1 MTSAQPQTADPCTL
15 VIFGATGDL
24 TKRKL
29 MPALYNLA
37 RSGLLPDDFTVLAF
51 ARRVHTTEQFR
62 VELTEAMQRF
72 GPQPLDVSRWQSIVE
87 RVTYLCGDY
96 GDAAAYQ
103 NLRQALEQADA
114 QHGTRGNYLYY
125 LATPPEVF
133 GEVATQ
139 LSAAGLAR
147 GAQPFQGWRRIVVEK
162 PFGRDLDSARVL
174 NGELQAAF
182 DESQIFRIDHYLG
195 KETVQNV
202 LVFRFAN
209 GIFEPIWNRRYIDHV
224 QITAAE
230 SVGVE
235 GRGGY
240 YETAGALRDMI
251 QNHLFQL
258 LALVAMEPPISFD
271 GDAIR
276 DQKVRVLQ
284 AVKPMDHEE
293 IIRQSVRGQYG
304 PGLSNGKKVP
314 GYREEGS
321 VRRDS
326 ATETYAALKLN
337 VENWRWA
344 DVPFYLRA
352 GKRLA
357 RRETQ
362 IVIQFRRAPILLF
375 RSAGA
380 AGLEPNR
387 LILHIQP
394 DERIEVQFQAKQ
406 PGAIVRL
413 AAAEMNFCYGDL
425 GESVLSTGYETL
437 LYDVMIGDATLFHRA
452 DMVEAAW
459 KVATPI
465 LDVWGAL
472 PPRDFPNYDAGSWGP
487 AAGAKLLE
495 RDHRVWHNPER
506 ETSPCGP

>member
-1 MTSAQPQTADPCTL
+1 MATSEHQTADPCAL

-29 MPALYNLA
+29 MPALYNLG
-37 RSGLLPDDFTVLAF
+37 RSGLLPKKLAIFGF
-51 ARRVHTTEQFR
+51 ARRARSSEDFR
-62 VELTEAMQRF
+62 RELSEAMQQF
-72 GPQPLDVSRWQSIVE
+72 GPKPLDDALWKDISDRLNYIA
-87 RVTYLCGDY
+87 GDY
-96 GDAAAYQ
+96 GDPAAYQ
-103 NLRQALEQADA
+103 NLRQALERADKEN
-114 QHGTRGNYLYY
+114 GTRGNYLYY
-125 LATPPEVF
+125 MATPPEVF
-133 GEVATQ
+133 GTAAKQ
-139 LSAAGLAR
+139 LAAAGLGR
-147 GAQPFQGWRRIVVEK
+147 DSQPGRWRRIVVEK
-162 PFGRDLDSARVL
+162 PFGHDLESARVL

-182 DESQIFRIDHYLG
+182 DEAQIFRIDHYLG

-230 SVGVE
+230 TVGVE

-258 LALVAMEPPISFD
+258 LALVTMEPPISFD

-284 AVKPMDHEE
+284 AIRPLDHAE
-293 IIRQSVRGQYG
+293 IIHNTVRGQYG
-304 PGLSNGKKVP
+304 SGTIAGETVP
-314 GYREEGS
+314 AYRDEPS
-321 VRRDS
+321 VARNS
-326 ATETYAALKLN
+326 ATETYAAVKLDID
-337 VENWRWA
+337 NWRWA

-352 GKRLA
+352 GKRMA
-357 RRETQ
+357 RRDTE
-362 IVIQFRRAPILLF
+362 IVIQFRRAPVLLF

-380 AGLEPNR
+380 ANLEPNR
-387 LILHIQP
+387 LLLHIQP

-413 AAAEMNFCYGDL
+413 SAAEMNFCYSDL
-425 GESVLSTGYETL
+425 GESFLSTGYETL
-437 LYDVMIGDATLFHRA
+437 LFDVMIGDATLFHRA

-465 LDVWGAL
+465 LDVWKAL
-472 PPRDFPNYDAGSWGP
+472 PPRDFPNYAAGSWGP
-487 AAGAKLLE
+487 AAADKLLE
-495 RDHRVWHNPER
+495 QDHRRWHNPDGDGN
-506 ETSPCGP
+506 PC

>member
-1 MTSAQPQTADPCTL
+1 MASAEHQTADPCAL

-29 MPALYNLA
+29 MPSLYNLA
-37 RSGLLPDDFTVLAF
+37 RSGLLPDEFAIFAF
-51 ARRVHTTEQFR
+51 ARRVHTTEGLRREF
-62 VELTEAMQRF
+62 TEAMQRF
-72 GPQPLDVSRWQSIVE
+72 GPQPLDANLWEKIVR
-87 RVTYLCGDY
+87 RVTYLTGDY

-103 NLRQALEQADA
+103 TLRQALEQADA
-114 QHGTRGNYLYY
+114 ERGTRGNYLHY

-133 GEVATQ
+133 SEVAAQ
-139 LSAAGLAR
+139 LNTAGLTR
-147 GAQPFQGWRRIVVEK
+147 DSRPFQGWRRIVVEK
-162 PFGRDLDSARVL
+162 PFGRDLDSARAL

-230 SVGVE
+230 TVGVE

-284 AVKPMDHEE
+284 AIKPMDHEE

-304 PGLSNGKKVP
+304 PGSIEGKKVP
-314 GYREEGS
+314 GYREEPS
-321 VRRDS
+321 VTRDS
-326 ATETYAALKLN
+326 AIETYAALKLN

-352 GKRLA
+352 GKRMA

-362 IVIQFRRAPILLF
+362 IVIQFRRAPVLLF

-380 AGLEPNR
+380 ASLEPNR

-394 DERIEVQFQAKQ
+394 DERIEVQFQAKR
-406 PGAIVRL
+406 PGAVVRV
-413 AAAEMNFCYGDL
+413 APAGMNFCYADL

-452 DMVEAAW
+452 DMVDAAW
-459 KVATPI
+459 RVATPI

-472 PPRDFPNYDAGSWGP
+472 PPRDFPNYTAGSWGP
-487 AAGAKLLE
+487 AAADKLLE
-495 RDHRVWHNPER
+495 RDHRVWHNPEG
-506 ETSPCGP
+506 EESPCGP